1 MPKPYRVVKFPEE
14 NGCLAVVPTSWL
26 AQNEDLCFWPQCVK
40 GSEVKSMVKNQV
52 APQQDWGTYPVV
64 VMARCSTYDKATTR
78 VKRAEAL
85 SGVDTTEQSGND
97 ACHGDDDEDAA
108 ESPRLEL
115 PAPPSL
121 AVPAHES
128 IADTSLEPVGN
139 GGPEEMMSVM
149 LRVLR
154 VQLEVRQQNR
164 ELHHE
169 LQQLRREVRDMS
181 ERLHEIESLDRTR
194 TMPQP
199 AQRTVPASLPRLPA
213 NSLEELEA
221 AEAAV
226 GDEAVA
232 ATLRKHLLQIGGMSL
247 REVASNAMKA
257 VMAHPVQVLYSLHGR
272 KGKRAFINLKLCRIV
287 TDVVCEKG
295 HVDVMEAHSFLKKWL
310 PGSVDRGGG
319 RKRRFVETFAA
330 EEHSD
335 PCPQDSDHCL
345 TTAALSL
352 PHPCP
357 RSPGPSDPSR
367 PAASPANV
375 QFCTR
380 PEAM

>member
-1 MPKPYRVVKFPEE
+1 MYMH
-14 NGCLAVVPTSWL
+14 
-26 AQNEDLCFWPQCVK
+26 
-40 GSEVKSMVKNQV
+40 KS
-52 APQQDWGTYPVV
+52 
-64 VMARCSTYDKATTR
+64 
-78 VKRAEAL
+78 
-85 SGVDTTEQSGND
+85 SGND
-97 ACHGDDDEDAA
+97 ACHGEDDDDAA
-108 ESPRLEL
+108 SPRLDL
-115 PAPPSL
+115 PAPPS
-121 AVPAHES
+121 APAHES
-128 IADTSLEPVGN
+128 ITGSSLEPLAY
-139 GGPEEMMSVM
+139 GGPEEMMPVM

-169 LQQLRREVRDMS
+169 LQQLRHEVRVMS
-181 ERLHEIESLDRTR
+181 ERLHEIESPDRTR

-199 AQRTVPASLPRLPA
+199 GQRTVPASLPRLPA

-232 ATLRKHLLQIGGMSL
+232 ATLRKHLLQIGGTSL

-287 TDVVCEKG
+287 TDVCEKG
-295 HVDVMEAHSFLKKWL
+295 QVDVVEAQSFLKKWL

-319 RKRRFVETFAA
+319 RKRRFAETFAA
-330 EEHSD
+330 EEPND
-335 PCPQDSDHCL
+335 PCPRDRDHCL

-357 RSPGPSDPSR
+357 RSPGPSDPALGALAR
-367 PAASPANV
+367 PTPAN
-375 QFCTR
+375 T
-380 PEAM
+380 

>member
-1 MPKPYRVVKFPEE
+1 MPKPYRVVKFPDE
-14 NGCLAVVPTSWL
+14 NDSLAVVPTSWL
-26 AQNEDLCFWPQCVK
+26 MK
-40 GSEVKSMVKNQV
+40 
-52 APQQDWGTYPVV
+52 
-64 VMARCSTYDKATTR
+64 
-78 VKRAEAL
+78 
-85 SGVDTTEQSGND
+85 GND
-97 ACHGDDDEDAA
+97 ACHGDEDEDAA
-108 ESPRLEL
+108 ASPRLEL

-121 AVPAHES
+121 AAPAHES
-128 IADTSLEPVGN
+128 ITGTSLEPVGH
-139 GGPEEMMSVM
+139 GGPEEMMPVM
-149 LRVLR
+149 LRLLR

-169 LQQLRREVRDMS
+169 LQQLRHEVRDMS

-199 AQRTVPASLPRLPA
+199 AQRTVPVSLPRLPA

-232 ATLRKHLLQIGGMSL
+232 ATLRKYLRHIGGTSL

-295 HVDVMEAHSFLKKWL
+295 HVDVVEAQSFLKKWL

-319 RKRRFVETFAA
+319 RKRRFAETFAA
-330 EEHSD
+330 EEPSD
-335 PCPQDSDHCL
+335 PCPRDRDHCL
-345 TTAALSL
+345 TPAALSL

-367 PAASPANV
+367 PAASPADV

-380 PEAM
+380 PAAM